1 MEKMAT
7 KKELVMRYV
16 ISGFHL
22 SVYGMFEKALYMI
35 RRMKDE
41 DKLKLH
47 DEMLSQPC
55 QKALQMSYGYH
66 KPIQSNNS

>member
-1 MEKMAT
+1 
-7 KKELVMRYV
+7 
-16 ISGFHL
+16 
-22 SVYGMFEKALYMI
+22 MI

-55 QKALQMSYGYH
+55 QKALQISYGYH